1 MTNRWCLTLIGGV
14 ASGVIFLDLKK
25 AFDITDFAQSAN
37 HGKSSS
43 VHFAKFGFNMSFQ
56 KVRDSLIRCLADKVI
71 DYEEFVPLYNAY
83 QSKNAAYPYWE
94 NKDFCL
100 NSLSLDECFAQ
111 SEQRRSSTFSRG
123 FTGPETFQTCPG
135 NSL

>member
-1 MTNRWCLTLIGGV
+1 
-14 ASGVIFLDLKK
+14 
-25 AFDITDFAQSAN
+25 
-37 HGKSSS
+37 
-43 VHFAKFGFNMSFQ
+43 MSFQ